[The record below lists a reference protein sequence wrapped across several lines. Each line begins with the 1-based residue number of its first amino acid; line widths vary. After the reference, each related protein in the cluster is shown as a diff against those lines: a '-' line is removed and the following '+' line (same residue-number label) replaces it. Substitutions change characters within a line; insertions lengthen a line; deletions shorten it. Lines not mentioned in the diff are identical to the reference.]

1 MLKVPVNC
9 AKRADT
15 ASAGPQQQADP
26 ARATEHSLMIT
37 VRVHAYVQQA
47 EQLLHVYQGLKALSV
62 WREDGRLLGRGAGC
76 RGCVSSEQEISQS
89 MLIPVLASS

>member
-26 ARATEHSLMIT
+26 ARATEHSLMTT

-47 EQLLHVYQGLKALSV
+47 EQLLHVYQGWKALSV
-62 WREDGRLLGRGAGC
+62 WREDGRLLGRGAGVVC
-76 RGCVSSEQEISQS
+76 HLSKRSVKAC
-89 MLIPVLASS
+89 